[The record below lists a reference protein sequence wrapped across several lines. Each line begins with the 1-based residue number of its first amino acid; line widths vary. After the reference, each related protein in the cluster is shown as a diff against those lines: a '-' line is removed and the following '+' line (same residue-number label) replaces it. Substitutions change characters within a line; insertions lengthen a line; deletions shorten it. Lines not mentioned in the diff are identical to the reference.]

1 VAFSGAGPV
10 VQIIYFEIF
19 DWENSD
25 SNISK
30 GEQRPVHA

>member
-1 VAFSGAGPV
+1 MEIKGEIPV
-10 VQIIYFEIF
+10 VQIILFEIF

-30 GEQRPVHA
+30 GQQRLVHA